1 MRMRIVLAAA
11 AAMLAGLLGLW
22 TGSGRAEPPTAPTLT
37 GEVITSFFQPC
48 PTIPAPE
55 GFMVCATPPQPAR
68 VQAQCNPD
76 GTSIL
81 TLDTT
86 GFAIGPYSGSS
97 EEHVRV
103 EIGAQT
109 GAAVAPFFPLPP
121 PFNGIEAGTI
131 GLASGPLTTFQERF
145 RIVTFDGQTT
155 VEGTKTLVG
164 DVRNTGVCQQ
174 YQNEQPPNNPRLG
187 APLTAYFYIANAQ
200 VLGYDARIET
210 PAGTFHDT
218 GSAQAYLWNS
228 FGTFTFNP
236 EAVATSNGQFL
247 QSFQSSL
254 VAAQLMLP
262 GKHCGDKNHAGERE
276 DECKKQPK

>member
-1 MRMRIVLAAA
+1 MRMRIVLAAT

-48 PTIPAPE
+48 PTIP
-55 GFMVCATPPQPAR
+55 
-68 VQAQCNPD
+68 
-76 GTSIL
+76 
-81 TLDTT
+81 
-86 GFAIGPYSGSS
+86 
-97 EEHVRV
+97 
-103 EIGAQT
+103 
-109 GAAVAPFFPLPP
+109 
-121 PFNGIEAGTI
+121 
-131 GLASGPLTTFQERF
+131 ERF

-218 GSAQAYLWNS
+218 GSA
-228 FGTFTFNP
+228 
-236 EAVATSNGQFL
+236 
-247 QSFQSSL
+247 
-254 VAAQLMLP
+254 
-262 GKHCGDKNHAGERE
+262 
-276 DECKKQPK
+276 